1 MPIANSNS
9 PRGFQIYRCANKN
22 GPTIVP
28 RTVNGARVK
37 DIMIGDYVTIQVDGS
52 VLRTTSNAAT
62 GLHGVVVGIQL
73 NPKSQSSQGPES
85 QDYIPAAD
93 AGAVLVCEDSVTEF
107 VVQIATF
114 TAATDVLENA
124 ELVDADGDQTLRQS
138 RQSITAGN
146 AQFRVIEL
154 ADMPANNAAGAFAL
168 VVVRNLLAPM

>member
-28 RTVNGARVK
+28 RTVAAGRVN

-52 VLRTTSNAAT
+52 VIRTASNAAT
-62 GLHGVVVGIQL
+62 GQHGVVVGIQL
-73 NPKSQSSQGPES
+73 NPKSGQGPES

-107 VVQIATF
+107 LVQIAAF
-114 TAATDVLENA
+114 TAATDVLANA
-124 ELVDADGDQTLRQS
+124 ELVDAAGDQTLRQS
-138 RQSITAGN
+138 RQSITLGN

-154 ADMPANNAAGAFAL
+154 ADMPANNSAGAFAL